1 MGERSALCGE
11 KFFLAEV
18 YAVLWVYMRQTNS
31 GCEEED

>member
-18 YAVLWVYMRQTNS
+18 YAVLWVYMRQTSS
-31 GCEEED
+31 GGEKKD